1 MTSPR
6 RRLGPGPRLDHD
18 QDQAAELPADGAP
31 VVEHRVLAAEA
42 DLGPEPLYR
51 PDIPLDELR
60 ARGVL
65 GAGPEPDAGPAG
77 AAAPRRVMLR
87 DFRHMPGA

>member
-6 RRLGPGPRLDHD
+6 RRLGRGPRLDHGL
-18 QDQAAELPADGAP
+18 DQAAELSAVEAM
-31 VVEHRVLAAEA
+31 VEHRVLAAEA

-51 PDIPLDELR
+51 PDIALDELR

-65 GAGPEPDAGPAG
+65 GAGPQPDG
-77 AAAPRRVMLR
+77 AATAPAAPRRDRLR
-87 DFRHMPGA
+87 DFRHSPGV